1 MTTTTTTT
9 TNPGWRIQLA
19 VHRAVRRDLGRLSA
33 ALPGGGDVPVE
44 AVRAYWSVTA
54 AQLHHHHEFED
65 TVIWPLMG
73 ERLGRRVEALL
84 IRNTREHEVMAAS
97 MDEVDAT
104 LAAMTTASDAAREAV
119 ERLRVAVETHLAHE
133 EADVLPLI
141 PEAFTM
147 EDVAYF
153 RAEDAKTNAPEAF
166 LPWLLDEAPEPD
178 FAFFT
183 GTMPPLVLAQLESD
197 WMPKRRMTVEALHQT
212 GSVAAVSS

>member
-1 MTTTTTTT
+1 MTTTTAP
-9 TNPGWRIQLA
+9 TNPGWRIQL
-19 VHRAVRRDLGRLSA
+19 VIHRAVRRDLGRLSA
-33 ALPGGGDVPVE
+33 ALTGGGEVPAD

-73 ERLGRRVEALL
+73 ERLGGRVEALL

-104 LAAMTTASDAAREAV
+104 LAAMTTASGAAREAI

-147 EDVAYF
+147 EDIAYF
-153 RAEDAKTNAPEAF
+153 RAEDAKTNASDVF
-166 LPWLLDEAPEPD
+166 LPWLLDDAPYD
-178 FAFFT
+178 DLAFFT
-183 GTMPPLVLAQLESD
+183 GTMPPPALAQLESD
-197 WMPKRRMTVEALHQT
+197 WMPKRRMTIEALHLT
-212 GSVAAVSS
+212 GSIAAASS